1 MGFGFG
7 LGWVRVRVRLS
18 VTAHLSDMSSTGTPG
33 SWKRITWPRPMQVRS
48 VEARSVEVSSGHW
61 GAVTAR
67 VALLRAPRCSHS
79 TTPPRLRVALLR
91 ALRAVDAAAGVA
103 VAEQHRLEQVEEAHL
118 G

>member
-1 MGFGFG
+1 MR
-7 LGWVRVRVRLS
+7 LRV
-18 VTAHLSDMSSTGTPG
+18 TPHLSDMSSTGTPG
-33 SWKRITWPRPMQVRS
+33 SWKRITWPRPTEVRS
-48 VEARSVEVSSGHW
+48 VEGRSVEVSSGHW

-103 VAEQHRLEQVEEAHL
+103 VAQQYRLEQVEEAHL

>member
-1 MGFGFG
+1 MR
-7 LGWVRVRVRLS
+7 LG
-18 VTAHLSDMSSTGTPG
+18 VTAHLSDMSRTGTPG

-67 VALLRAPRCSHS
+67 VALLRGPRCSIS
-79 TTPPRLRVALLR
+79 TIPPRLRVALLR

-103 VAEQHRLEQVEEAHL
+103 VAQQHRLEQVEEAHL

>member
-1 MGFGFG
+1 M
-7 LGWVRVRVRLS
+7 RLS

-67 VALLRAPRCSHS
+67 VSLLRAPRCSHS

-91 ALRAVDAAAGVA
+91 SLRAVDAAAGVA
-103 VAEQHRLEQVEEAHL
+103 VAQQHRLEQVEEAHL